1 VTASRVLLSVALVL
15 TAAVLQVTVINRL
28 PLPGAGPDL
37 VLLVVIALSIVVG
50 PTSGAVIG
58 FGAGLLV
65 DLIPPTAT
73 EVGRWAFVLCL
84 VGYIAGQIQV
94 DARRSV
100 WVVLAAVAGL
110 SATAALLYAGVGLLF
125 GDSRVT
131 GEVVVSTTVSLVL
144 YDLLLAPFVVPGV
157 IALARRTA
165 LNPTV
170 P

>member
-1 VTASRVLLSVALVL
+1 VLLSVALVL
-15 TAAVLQVTVINRL
+15 TAAVLQVTVVNRL

-84 VGYIAGQIQV
+84 VGYLAGQIQV

-110 SATAALLYAGVGLLF
+110 SATAGLLYAGVGLLF
-125 GDSRVT
+125 GDPRVT

>member
-1 VTASRVLLSVALVL
+1 
-15 TAAVLQVTVINRL
+15 
-28 PLPGAGPDL
+28 
-37 VLLVVIALSIVVG
+37 
-50 PTSGAVIG
+50 
-58 FGAGLLV
+58 
-65 DLIPPTAT
+65 
-73 EVGRWAFVLCL
+73 VLCL
-84 VGYIAGQIQV
+84 VGYLAGQIQV

-110 SATAALLYAGVGLLF
+110 SATAGLLYAGVGLLF
-125 GDSRVT
+125 GDPRVT

>member
-1 VTASRVLLSVALVL
+1 MTASRVLLSVAMVL
-15 TAAVLQVTVINRL
+15 TAAVLQVTVVNRL

-37 VLLVVIALSIVVG
+37 VLLVVVALGIVVG

-65 DLIPPTAT
+65 DLMPPTST
-73 EVGRWAFVLCL
+73 EVGRWALVLCI
-84 VGYIAGQIQV
+84 VGCLAGQVQL

-100 WVVLAAVAGL
+100 WVVLGAVAGL
-110 SATAALLYAGVGLLF
+110 SATAALLYAGVGVLF
-125 GDSRVT
+125 GDPRVT
-131 GEVVVSTTVSLVL
+131 SELVVSTTVSLVL